1 MRIRKHEKEKELGRE
16 KERLLEEDTNINQE
30 GNMLKKPPIGIEPR
44 NIWEKKRIKA
54 LKAAIKRYVDADMEV
69 PIEWVKEL
77 NEVCGRE
84 KSENKSSELNET
96 APRKENATSKSKDIY
111 DSHHPRYFSL
121 DTFKNAIPENEK
133 GDNILR
139 SVILASKDADKN
151 TLMLKNIAN
160 VADENGKNVIVF
172 CSDERQCVLEKEDV
186 EEISKIKDYAQA
198 IRQDTAN
205 IKQNDRLMNVMF
217 IFDFGNGSLLDYNSD
232 RQLIED
238 IYFLAAISRVYN
250 NYVFF
255 TCNEIFT
262 SIERFESKY
271 YPLYILFNIYQEES
285 DVCDYEILLD
295 QVAIDEFSNRLERLK
310 IKG

>member
-1 MRIRKHEKEKELGRE
+1 
-16 KERLLEEDTNINQE
+16 
-30 GNMLKKPPIGIEPR
+30 MLKKTPIGIEPR
-44 NIWEKKRIKA
+44 YIWEKKRIKE

-69 PIEWVKEL
+69 PIEWVTEL
-77 NEVCGRE
+77 NEFCGRE
-84 KSENKSSELNET
+84 KSENKSLDLSNIT
-96 APRKENATSKSKDIY
+96 APREENSVSKNKDIY
-111 DSHHPRYFSL
+111 DSYHPRYFNT
-121 DTFKNAIPENEK
+121 DTFKKAISENEK

-172 CSDERQCVLEKEDV
+172 CSDERQCVWKKEDV

-295 QVAIDEFSNRLERLK
+295 QVAIDEFSNRMERLK

>member
-1 MRIRKHEKEKELGRE
+1 
-16 KERLLEEDTNINQE
+16 
-30 GNMLKKPPIGIEPR
+30 MLKKPPIGIEPR
-44 NIWEKKRIKA
+44 YIWEKKRIKE
-54 LKAAIKRYVDADMEV
+54 LKAAIKRYVDAGMEV
-69 PIEWVKEL
+69 PIEWITEL
-77 NEVCGRE
+77 NEFCRRE
-84 KSENKSSELNET
+84 ISGNKPAELNET
-96 APRKENATSKSKDIY
+96 APRKENSTSKSKDIY
-111 DSHHPRYFSL
+111 DSHHPRYFNL

-151 TLMLKNIAN
+151 TLMLKNIAS

-172 CSDERQCVLEKEDV
+172 CSDERQSVWEEKEDV

-205 IKQNDRLMNVMF
+205 IKQNDRVMNVMF
-217 IFDFGNGSLLDYNSD
+217 IFDFGNGSLLDYNGN

-238 IYFLAAISRVYN
+238 MYFLAAISRVYN
-250 NYVFF
+250 NYVLC

-295 QVAIDEFSNRLERLK
+295 QVAIDEFSNRMERLK